1 MQCAY
6 GADQSANGFNSADES
21 ASGRGSAN
29 LSADLSAGG
38 CGPDF
43 GACANRYWRC
53 VDGQKQQRPAEL
65 LRTCSGR

>member
-21 ASGRGSAN
+21 ASGRGSV
-29 LSADLSAGG
+29 DLSASG
-38 CGPDF
+38 CCPDC